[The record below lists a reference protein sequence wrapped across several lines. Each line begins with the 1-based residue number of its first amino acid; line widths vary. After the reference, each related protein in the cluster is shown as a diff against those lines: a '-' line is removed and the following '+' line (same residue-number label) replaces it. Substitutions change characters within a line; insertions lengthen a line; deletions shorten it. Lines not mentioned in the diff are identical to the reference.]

1 MNAIVEKRLKAI
13 LETDGEK
20 FTLPSLTVPDD
31 SLSIQEILINFT
43 RGTMPPISK
52 TPMYGTQEDN
62 DAFLDTDH
70 PLDNE
75 TNDLVNRDIAK
86 NHYDAL
92 LADAL
97 DSHGA
102 PFEALKKPKSEP
114 IIETDPTPPPAVE

>member
-13 LETDGEK
+13 SETDGEK

-43 RGTMPPISK
+43 RGTLPPISK
-52 TPMYGTQEDN
+52 LPQYGTEEDN
-62 DAFLDTDH
+62 SAFLDTDH

-75 TNDLVNRDIAK
+75 TLDLANRDIAQ
-86 NHYDAL
+86 NHYAAL

-102 PFEALKKPKSEP
+102 PFEASEKSKSEP
-114 IIETDPTPPPAVE
+114 IVEKQPTPPPTEE